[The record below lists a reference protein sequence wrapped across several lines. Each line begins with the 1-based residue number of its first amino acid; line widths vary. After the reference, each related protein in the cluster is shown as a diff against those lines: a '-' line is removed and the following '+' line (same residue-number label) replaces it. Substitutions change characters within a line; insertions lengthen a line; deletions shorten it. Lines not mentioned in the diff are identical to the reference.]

1 MDKIYMD
8 AKDKN
13 VAVNVVHY
21 NGADLKVFVDSEHKN
36 QIEADDLWDLC
47 LKGVVVQTGENAYA
61 FPTAF
66 EKDSSSGAV
75 KLTVTVGDAA
85 KVLLSK

>member
-21 NGADLKVFVDSEHKN
+21 NGTDLKVFVDPEHKN
-36 QIEADDLWDLC
+36 QIEAGDLWDLC
-47 LKGVVVQTGENAYA
+47 LKGVIVQIGENAYA
-61 FPTAF
+61 IPTAF
-66 EKDSSSGAV
+66 GKSPAGV
-75 KLTVTVGDAA
+75 VGLTVVVDGTA
-85 KVLLSK
+85 KVLMSK

>member
-1 MDKIYMD
+1 MNKIYMD

-13 VAVNVVHY
+13 VAVNVVYY
-21 NGADLKVFVDSEHKN
+21 NGTDLKVFVDPEYEN
-36 QIEADDLWDLC
+36 QIEANDLWDLC

-61 FPTAF
+61 VPTAF
-66 EKDSSSGAV
+66 EKDSGGIV
-75 KLTVTVGDAA
+75 KLTVAIGGTA

>member
-13 VAVNVVHY
+13 VAVNVVYY
-21 NGADLKVFVDSEHKN
+21 NGADLKVFVDPKYEN

-61 FPTAF
+61 VPAAF
-66 EKDSSSGAV
+66 EKDSGGIV
-75 KLTVTVGDAA
+75 KLTVAIGGTA